1 MPFCNNIFHFVIKS
15 NMYEIGNRNHYWLP
29 KLDSLLPITA
39 LILCAM
45 SFSPGSLERG
55 CISITVTGQSL
66 ENGLELSF
74 EICAPLTKRSQK
86 SLVSLKFKTRSISDL
101 IKIYEWYSMV
111 AYDCQTFETFFNILL
126 LFIYLFI

>member
-1 MPFCNNIFHFVIKS
+1 
-15 NMYEIGNRNHYWLP
+15 
-29 KLDSLLPITA
+29 
-39 LILCAM
+39 M

-55 CISITVTGQSL
+55 CISIIVTVQSL

-86 SLVSLKFKTRSISDL
+86 SLVSLKFKARSISDL

-111 AYDCQTFETFFNILL
+111 AYDCQTFETFFNILI
-126 LFIYLFI
+126 LFIYLFIYLIFNSVLYTIYYLNCSTSKSN